1 MKRSFTLITL
11 GVLIV
16 VSYGLYNLKYE
27 VEDLQDHADALRAQ
41 MDEDRRAIKV
51 LEAEWAY
58 LSRPDRLQTLSEK
71 FLTLEPTVARQVGGL
86 ADLRL
91 KPMDQILAPQ
101 PALDATAAAAQP
113 TPFVQPAPSSQ
124 PAASAQ
130 ALPPAAAVSPAPV
143 VSFVPPAAQSPLV
156 PVASVPVEAILEDVQ

>member
-11 GVLIV
+11 CVLIV

-27 VEDLQDHADALRAQ
+27 VEDLQDHANALRGQ

-58 LSRPDRLQTLSEK
+58 LSRPDRLQTLSQK
-71 FLTLEPTVARQVGGL
+71 FLVLEPTVARQVGDL

-91 KPMDQILAPQ
+91 KPMDHLLAPEPTLDTTSAAVLPSNPAQ
-101 PALDATAAAAQP
+101 PAVAQP
-113 TPFVQPAPSSQ
+113 VATMQ
-124 PAASAQ
+124 PAAPVAGSAGM
-130 ALPPAAAVSPAPV
+130 
-143 VSFVPPAAQSPLV
+143 LV
-156 PVASVPVEAILEDVQ
+156 PVASAPAATDVLEDVQ

>member
-27 VEDLQDHADALRAQ
+27 VEDLQDHANGLRAQ

-58 LSRPDRLQTLSEK
+58 LSRPDRLQKLSQK
-71 FLTLEPTVARQVGGL
+71 FLILEPTVARQVGGV

-91 KPMDQILAPQ
+91 KPMEDLLAPQ
-101 PALDATAAAAQP
+101 PALSIIDAAAKPAAAPRPAAAA
-113 TPFVQPAPSSQ
+113 
-124 PAASAQ
+124 
-130 ALPPAAAVSPAPV
+130 
-143 VSFVPPAAQSPLV
+143 SPLV
-156 PVASVPVEAILEDVQ
+156 PVANTPVPAGASPGGVQ